1 MPNVRLSLL
10 ARCVPGF
17 AFLYLAGAADA
28 SNVTWL
34 GSTLSNS
41 TASLPTSASYTS
53 NFGIAFTTGASG
65 PFTIGWLDL
74 GLSSSGVTSGA
85 GTLKIALRNTTN
97 STAYSAAAGTTEYAV
112 DTVSFS
118 APTIVGT
125 YFTLNLTAA
134 QLPNIMAYAMS
145 ASTSY
150 ALIVY
155 NASAAFAIQRQSG
168 YAQNTNNAYYTVSNG
183 FTALNTFRNNAT
195 YTNATGSYP
204 TLTMSFGTAAP
215 VPAPGAIALLGG
227 AGLGARR
234 RRR

>member
-1 MPNVRLSLL
+1 MPNVRLRLL
-10 ARCVPGF
+10 ARCVPCF
-17 AFLYLAGAADA
+17 ASLCLALAADA

-34 GSTLSNS
+34 GSTLYNSN
-41 TASLPTSASYTS
+41 ASLPTSTSYTS
-53 NFGIAFTTGASG
+53 NYGIAFTTGASG

-74 GLSSSGVTSGA
+74 GLNTSGQTSGA
-85 GTLKIALRNTTN
+85 GSLKIALRDATN
-97 STAYSAAAGTTEYAV
+97 STAYSAVAGTTEYAV

-118 APTIVGT
+118 APTIAGT
-125 YFTLNLTAA
+125 YFTLSLTSA

-155 NASAAFAIQRQSG
+155 NASAAFGISRQTG
-168 YAQNTNNAYYTVSNG
+168 YAQDTNNAFYSVSNG
-183 FTALNTFRNNAT
+183 FTALNTFRDNAT
-195 YTNATGSYP
+195 YTNNPGSYP
-204 TLTMSFGTAAP
+204 TLTISFGTAAP
-215 VPAPGAIALLGG
+215 VPAPGAIALLGV